1 MPDAPAPLQMVD
13 LHAEVAALRP
23 EIDRALA
30 AVLDAGAFVRGPF
43 VRGFEEEL
51 AQFLDEGDVPH
62 VIGVGNGTDALQIA
76 LMAAGVGPGDEV
88 ITTPFTF
95 IATAEAAALLGARA
109 VFVDIDPRTF
119 NLDAEQVEAAVTER
133 AKAVV
138 PVHLYGQPADMDRV
152 MAVAEQHGLAVIEDA
167 AQAVGAKW
175 EGQTAGLI
183 GDAGCLSFYPSK
195 NLGAYGD
202 GGACLARGAEMAARM
217 RRIANH
223 GAERKYHHTEV
234 GVNSRLDAM
243 QAALLSVKL
252 RHLADWTARRR
263 AAADLYDARLG
274 GSDAA
279 DALGL
284 VLPYRDPRAHHVFHQ
299 YVIRVPSPDGSAARR
314 DALAAHL
321 QAAGIPTMVYYP
333 VPLHRLEVFAADGHV
348 EGDFPEAER
357 AAKDVLALPMH
368 PWLTED
374 DIDRVGA
381 AIERFAETQPV
392 TA

>member
-1 MPDAPAPLQMVD
+1 MVD

-30 AVLDAGAFVRGPF
+30 SVLDAGAFVRGPF
-43 VRGFEEEL
+43 VGQFEEEL
-51 AQFLDEGDVPH
+51 ARFLDGDGDAQ

-88 ITTPFTF
+88 VTTPFTF
-95 IATAEAAALLGARA
+95 IATAEAAALLGARP

-119 NLDAEQVEAAVTER
+119 NLDVEQLEGTVTER
-133 AKAVV
+133 TKAIV
-138 PVHLYGQPADMDRV
+138 PVHLYGQPADMTAV
-152 MAVAEQHGLAVIEDA
+152 MHVAERHGLTVIEDA

-175 EGQTAGLI
+175 EGETAGLI
-183 GDAGCLSFYPSK
+183 GHAGCLSFYPSK

-202 GGACLARGAEMAARM
+202 GGACLARDHEMAARM

-234 GVNSRLDAM
+234 GVNSRLDAI

-252 RHLADWTARRR
+252 RHLPDWTARRR
-263 AAADLYDARLG
+263 AAADAYDARLREG
-274 GSDAA
+274 GAM

-284 VLPYRDPRAHHVFHQ
+284 ALPYRDPRAHHAFHQ
-299 YVIRVPSPDGSAARR
+299 YVLRVPSPDSTSTRR

-321 QAAGIPTMVYYP
+321 KAAGVPTMVYYP
-333 VPLHRLEVFAADGHV
+333 VPLHRLEVFAAEGHA

-357 AAKDVLALPMH
+357 AAREVLALPMH
-368 PWLTED
+368 PWLTD
-374 DIDRVGA
+374 GQIDRVGA
-381 AIERFAETQPV
+381 EIERFTARQPV
-392 TA
+392 AA

>member
-1 MPDAPAPLQMVD
+1 MVD

-23 EIDRALA
+23 EIDAALA

-43 VRGFEEEL
+43 VAEFEHAL
-51 AQFLDEGDVPH
+51 GRFLDEDDAPH

-95 IATAEAAALLGARA
+95 IATAEAAALLGARP

-119 NLDAEQVEAAVTER
+119 NLDAEHLGAAVTAR
-133 AKAVV
+133 TKAIV
-138 PVHLYGQPADMDRV
+138 PVHLYGQPADMTAV
-152 MAVAEQHGLAVIEDA
+152 MAVARRHGLAVIEDA

-175 EGQTAGLI
+175 NGQTAGLI
-183 GDAGCLSFYPSK
+183 GQAGCLSFYPSK

-202 GGACLARGAEMAARM
+202 GGACLARDEDSAARM

-223 GAERKYHHTEV
+223 GAERKYHHTEI

-252 RHLADWTARRR
+252 RHLASWTDRRR
-263 AAADLYDARLG
+263 AAADRYDERLG
-274 GSDAA
+274 ASDTAG
-279 DALGL
+279 ALELG
-284 VLPYRDPRAHHVFHQ
+284 LPYRDPRAHHVFHQ
-299 YVIRVPSPDGSAARR
+299 YVLRVPTPGGSTSGTSARR

-321 QAAGIPTMVYYP
+321 KAAGIPTMVYYP
-333 VPLHRLEVFAADGHV
+333 VPLHRLEVFAADGHA

-357 AAKDVLALPMH
+357 AAREVLALPMH
-368 PWLTED
+368 PWLTD
-374 DIDRVGA
+374 AQIDRVGA
-381 AIERFAETQPV
+381 EIERFAAREPV
-392 TA
+392 AA

>member
-1 MPDAPAPLQMVD
+1 MVD

-23 EIDRALA
+23 EIDAALA

-43 VRGFEEEL
+43 VAAFEQAL
-51 AQFLDEGDVPH
+51 GRFLDETDPPH

-95 IATAEAAALLGARA
+95 IATAEAAALLGARP

-119 NLDAEQVEAAVTER
+119 NLDAERLDAAVTAR
-133 AKAVV
+133 TKAIV
-138 PVHLYGQPADMDRV
+138 PVHLYGQPADMTAV
-152 MAVAEQHGLAVIEDA
+152 MAVAERHGLAVIEDA

-175 EGQTAGLI
+175 NKETAGLI
-183 GDAGCLSFYPSK
+183 GQAGCLSFYPSK

-202 GGACLARGAEMAARM
+202 GGACLARNEDQAARM

-252 RHLADWTARRR
+252 RHLASWTARRR
-263 AAADLYDARLG
+263 AAADRYDERLDA
-274 GSDAA
+274 SDAA
-279 DALGL
+279 AALGL
-284 VLPYRDPRAHHVFHQ
+284 VLPYRDPLAHHVFHQ
-299 YVIRVPSPDGSAARR
+299 YVLRVPTPGGSERGTAARR

-321 QAAGIPTMVYYP
+321 KAAGIPTMVYYP
-333 VPLHRLEVFAADGHV
+333 VPLHRLDVFAADGHA

-357 AAKDVLALPMH
+357 AAREVLALPMH
-368 PWLTED
+368 PWLTESQ
-374 DIDRVGA
+374 IDRVGA
-381 AIERFAETQPV
+381 EIERFAAREPV
-392 TA
+392 AA